1 MEITLGF
8 CFKGHV
14 LEGSHQPLDK
24 VGNMSV
30 NSEARAELRTSPN
43 ISTYPKYYV
52 YNNNNDFP
60 HSGPVL
66 SNVPAP
72 NAKSSHAAIN
82 R

>member
-30 NSEARAELRTSPN
+30 NSEAQAETENKSKVQVKVIHHKL
-43 ISTYPKYYV
+43 YKHLKEAAH
-52 YNNNNDFP
+52 
-60 HSGPVL
+60 HSHLGRQKM
-66 SNVPAP
+66 A
-72 NAKSSHAAIN
+72 
-82 R
+82 

>member
-30 NSEARAELRTSPN
+30 NSEAQAELRTSPN
-43 ISTYPKYYV
+43 LSTYPKYYKK
-52 YNNNNDFP
+52 FQM
-60 HSGPVL
+60 
-66 SNVPAP
+66 NVVVW
-72 NAKSSHAAIN
+72 
-82 R
+82 

>member
-30 NSEARAELRTSPN
+30 NSEAQAELRTSPN
-43 ISTYPKYYV
+43 LSTFPKYYKKL
-52 YNNNNDFP
+52 NEQ
-60 HSGPVL
+60 GPFAWNCNP
-66 SNVPAP
+66 SKWEAD
-72 NAKSSHAAIN
+72 I
-82 R
+82 